1 MAYITLDQAKKHLN
15 LESEFIDDDA
25 YIDSLSEA
33 AEGKVALDIC
43 RDLKDLEDEDGDI
56 PAPLRQAVLLQIG
69 DFYASREDTVY
80 GVIVHST
87 KAYQNLVGLF
97 RNWAG

>member
-1 MAYITLDQAKKHLN
+1 MYVTLEQAKKHLN
-15 LESEFIDDDA
+15 LDVEFTDDDA
-25 YIDSLSEA
+25 YVESLIEA
-33 AEGKVALDIC
+33 AEGKVSEDIC
-43 RDLKDLEDEDGDI
+43 VNLADLADEDGNI

-87 KAYQNLVGLF
+87 KAYQNLVGLY
-97 RNWAG
+97 RNYTK